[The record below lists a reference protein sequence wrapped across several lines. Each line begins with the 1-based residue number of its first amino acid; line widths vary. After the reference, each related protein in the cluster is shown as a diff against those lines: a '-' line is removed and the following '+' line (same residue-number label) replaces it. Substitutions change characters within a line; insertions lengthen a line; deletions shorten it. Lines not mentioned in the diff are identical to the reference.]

1 MEGTKTNHG
10 KNLPAQSMPE
20 MVEAARQT
28 RQSSK
33 LYKAQ
38 SAEFSEKRIA
48 ELISKT
54 TKELGEVAKTE
65 PVSLSDTSKVQERT
79 LLYLRACQ
87 DAAALPSMAGL
98 ARSMGLRRRSLYH
111 CIETNSP
118 AATAHWLEVC
128 RDAFSDVLSD
138 TALRN
143 DCNSIVAIFLQKAQ
157 FGLRETVEIV
167 AKTDN
172 PIGDEI
178 SQDVLT
184 ERTMGSVVDDLEDT
198 FEYQD

>member
-1 MEGTKTNHG
+1 MD
-10 KNLPAQSMPE
+10 E
-20 MVEAARQT
+20 MIESGRQQ

-38 SAEFSEKRIA
+38 SAEFSATRIA

-65 PVSLSDTSKVQERT
+65 PVSLSDTATVQERT
-79 LLYLRACQ
+79 ILYLRACQ
-87 DAAALPSMAGL
+87 DAAALPSVAGL
-98 ARSMGLRRRSLYH
+98 ARSMGLTRRSLYH
-111 CIETNSP
+111 CIENHSP

-167 AKTDN
+167 AKTEN
-172 PIGDEI
+172 PIGEEI
-178 SQDVLT
+178 NPEVLA
-184 ERTMGSVVDDLEDT
+184 ERIAGSVVDDLEDT